1 MRETTDKRHGQ
12 ETRTKYGNRER
23 EIYGNSSIM
32 ISSFSYILS
41 ATRDHRPR
49 GSATVQIISVINL
62 KGGVGKTT
70 IALNLAATL
79 ADQGRRVL
87 LIDADPQQ
95 SATQW
100 AQQGPAAGGAKPGAL
115 PMPVMSLRA
124 DDGAPQFKT
133 ALDQFVQAAQAT
145 LVVIDSPPELS
156 DPALVAALLSDVVLV
171 PVTPSP
177 LDLWAAQQAVE
188 TAREARTLRDGVKPL
203 ISLVPSKLVPHTVL
217 ARDLPAALA
226 ALGEP
231 IAPGI
236 TQRVALIESIVL
248 GQTIRAYAKTSP
260 AAAEFTALARHT
272 LRRLTR

>member
-1 MRETTDKRHGQ
+1 M
-12 ETRTKYGNRER
+12 
-23 EIYGNSSIM
+23 
-32 ISSFSYILS
+32 
-41 ATRDHRPR
+41 
-49 GSATVQIISVINL
+49 QIISVINL

-100 AQQGPAAGGAKPGAL
+100 AQQGPGAL

-124 DDGAPQFKT
+124 DCAPQFKT
-133 ALDQFVQAAQAT
+133 ALDQLVQAAQAM

-236 TQRVALIESIVL
+236 TQRVALIEAIVL

>member
-1 MRETTDKRHGQ
+1 MT
-12 ETRTKYGNRER
+12 
-23 EIYGNSSIM
+23 
-32 ISSFSYILS
+32 SSFSYILS

-100 AQQGPAAGGAKPGAL
+100 AQQGPGAL

-133 ALDQFVQAAQAT
+133 ALDQLVQAAQAM

-236 TQRVALIESIVL
+236 TQRVALIEAIVL